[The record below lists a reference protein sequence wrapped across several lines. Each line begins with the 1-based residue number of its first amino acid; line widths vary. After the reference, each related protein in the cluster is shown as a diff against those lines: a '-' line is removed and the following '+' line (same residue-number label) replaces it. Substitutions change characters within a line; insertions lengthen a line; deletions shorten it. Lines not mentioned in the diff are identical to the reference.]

1 VHINCGGPEA
11 TIGNTIYEADNE
23 PGGAAKYVYKREED
37 WQISTTGHF
46 WDVNASLVNYIAENT
61 SILRMDNSVL
71 YTNARL
77 TPLSLTYYV
86 PCLAN
91 GNYRVKL
98 HFAEIVMRDN
108 RSYYSL
114 GRRIFDVYIQVSIN
128 HRFIPYAIVLAA

>member
-1 VHINCGGPEA
+1 MHINCGGPEA
-11 TIGNTIYEADNE
+11 TIGNTVYEADDE
-23 PGGAAKYVYKREED
+23 PGGAAKYVAKREED

-46 WDVNASLVNYIAENT
+46 WDIDSTLDNYIAQNK
-61 SILRMDNSVL
+61 SMLRMDNSVL

-86 PCLAN
+86 PFLAN
-91 GNYRVKL
+91 GNYKVKL

-128 HRFIPYAIVLAA
+128 

>member
-23 PGGAAKYVYKREED
+23 PGGAAKYASKRED
-37 WQISTTGHF
+37 WQTSTTGHI
-46 WDVNASLVNYIAENT
+46 WDVPASLDSYIAQNK
-61 SILRMDNSVL
+61 SMLRMDNSVL

-77 TPLSLTYYV
+77 TPLSLTYHV
-86 PCLAN
+86 PCLVN
-91 GNYRVKL
+91 GNYKIKL

-128 HRFIPYAIVLAA
+128 

>member
-11 TIGNTIYEADNE
+11 TIGNTIYEADDE
-23 PGGAAKYVYKREED
+23 PGGAAKYVSKRED
-37 WQISTTGHF
+37 WQTSTTGHI
-46 WDVNASLVNYIAENT
+46 WDVPASLDSYIAQNK
-61 SILRMDNSVL
+61 SMLRMDNSVL

-77 TPLSLTYYV
+77 TPLSLTYHV
-86 PCLAN
+86 PCLVN
-91 GNYRVKL
+91 GNYKIKL

-128 HRFIPYAIVLAA
+128 

>member
-1 VHINCGGPEA
+1 MHINCGGPEA
-11 TIGNTIYEADNE
+11 TIGNTIYKADDE
-23 PGGAAKYVYKREED
+23 PGGAVKYVPKREED

-46 WDVNASLVNYIAENT
+46 WEIDSALDNYIAQNK
-61 SILRMDNSVL
+61 SMLRMDDSVL

-86 PCLAN
+86 RCLGN
-91 GNYRVKL
+91 GNYKVKL

-128 HRFIPYAIVLAA
+128 

>member
-1 VHINCGGPEA
+1 VHINCGGPQA
-11 TIGNTIYEADNE
+11 TIGNTIYEADDE

-37 WQISTTGHF
+37 CQISTTGHF
-46 WDVNASLVNYIAENT
+46 WDVNASLDNYIAQNK
-61 SILRMDNSVL
+61 SMLRMDNSVL

-77 TPLSLTYYV
+77 TPLSLTYHV
-86 PCLAN
+86 RCLVN
-91 GNYRVKL
+91 GKYKVKL

-128 HRFIPYAIVLAA
+128 

>member
-1 VHINCGGPEA
+1 MHINCGGPEA
-11 TIGNTIYEADNE
+11 TIGNTFYEADNE
-23 PGGAAKYVYKREED
+23 PGGAAKYASKREED

-46 WDVNASLVNYIAENT
+46 WDIDSSSNYIAENM
-61 SILRMDNSVL
+61 SMLRMDNSVL

-86 PCLAN
+86 RCLVN
-91 GNYRVKL
+91 GKYKVKL

-128 HRFIPYAIVLAA
+128 

>member
-1 VHINCGGPEA
+1 MHINCGGPQA

-23 PGGAAKYVYKREED
+23 PGGAAKYVSKREED

-46 WDVNASLVNYIAENT
+46 WDVNASLVNYIAGNT

-91 GNYRVKL
+91 GNYKVKL

-128 HRFIPYAIVLAA
+128 

>member
-1 VHINCGGPEA
+1 MHINCGGPEA
-11 TIGNTIYEADNE
+11 TIGNTFYEADNE
-23 PGGAAKYVYKREED
+23 PGGAATYVYEREED
-37 WQISTTGHF
+37 WKISTTGYF
-46 WDVNASLVNYIAENT
+46 CDVNASLVNYIAQNT

-86 PCLAN
+86 PFLAN
-91 GNYRVKL
+91 GNYKVKL
-98 HFAEIVMRDN
+98 HFAEIVIRDN

-128 HRFIPYAIVLAA
+128 